1 LGFVFQKPS
10 CQTSH
15 VNKITETVETVSRRL
30 STAGDNVWYNA
41 MSNLER
47 FENKNGFFYH
57 EKIALHTYVAYYI
70 AGVVVVNSKGER
82 LATGVR

>member
-30 STAGDNVWYNA
+30 STAGYNA